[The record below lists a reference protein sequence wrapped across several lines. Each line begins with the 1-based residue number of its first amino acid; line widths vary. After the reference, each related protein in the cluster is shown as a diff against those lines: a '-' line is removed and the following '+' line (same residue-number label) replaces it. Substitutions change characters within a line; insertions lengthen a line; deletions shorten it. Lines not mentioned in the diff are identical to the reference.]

1 MVKENKLEKEE
12 SGSDKKIDKFALIH
26 LKRMKKKEKKMGP
39 GSSNPK
45 RPNLKGGGI
54 SQRGLGKA
62 FMKGG
67 KV

>member
-26 LKRMKKKEKKMGP
+26 LKRMKEKEKKMGP

-54 SQRGLGKA
+54 CK
-62 FMKGG
+62 KGMNR
-67 KV
+67 KILRK